1 MPCERNAGT
10 PICVY
15 PGLAGYVLMQESAD
29 AIVAFHKASCWPSAS
44 NSPQMCF
51 PRGLFRVHPLRL
63 ERARAPVVVRGA
75 HAPCTT
81 HQRTAGHQLCTRV
94 VLGSAGG
101 GRGWRWI
108 AVRGMRGLG
117 PRAQPGSPTRTR
129 RALRGEQVTDLCLRA
144 GLPTGGN
151 TRPRLRRPLRRHAH
165 GRLVRWLLRSLRL
178 PVGVAHQLRRNTVTV
193 CWLHGHCIPCTQKP
207 TAWRRHPRGSTRHSC
222 AGPWRGRSVART
234 RRVEIPL
241 LVYAWC
247 WPCSCYNAMACI
259 DLVLLPLLCSDARS
273 CCCLHPAGGWSTT
286 VQ

>member
-1 MPCERNAGT
+1 
-10 PICVY
+10 
-15 PGLAGYVLMQESAD
+15 
-29 AIVAFHKASCWPSAS
+29 
-44 NSPQMCF
+44 
-51 PRGLFRVHPLRL
+51 
-63 ERARAPVVVRGA
+63 
-75 HAPCTT
+75 
-81 HQRTAGHQLCTRV
+81 
-94 VLGSAGG
+94 
-101 GRGWRWI
+101 
-108 AVRGMRGLG
+108 MRGLG

-259 DLVLLPLLCSDARS
+259 DLVLLPLLYNDARS
-273 CCCLHPAGGWSTT
+273 CCCLHSAGGWRQSTHRSWPAKSAVT
-286 VQ
+286 FFGWVFFLISLGSQHVLRAHMGHTCGEPNEIELAAAR